1 MFSLSHI
8 HPMLVHF
15 PIALVAFGFLADCSS
30 LFFKKEACLSKM
42 GLYLLIA
49 GTLAALAALLSGLL
63 FTSEMSGAAGEVMET
78 HELMAWLTVSA
89 LVITSLLRIYLLKQK
104 QENISLKW
112 LAFGFYAAAAVLVS
126 ITGFFGGSLVY
137 NYMMPL

>member
-1 MFSLSHI
+1 
-8 HPMLVHF
+8 MLVHF

-42 GLYLLIA
+42 GFYLLIA
-49 GTLAALAALLSGLL
+49 GTLAALAALLSGIL
-63 FTSEMSGAAGEVMET
+63 FTSEMTGAAGEVMET

-104 QENISLKW
+104 QESSSLKW
-112 LAFGFYAAAAVLVS
+112 LAFGFYTAAAVLVS
-126 ITGFFGGSLVY
+126 ITGFFGGTLVY

>member
-15 PIALVAFGFLADCSS
+15 PIALVAVGFLADMVS

-42 GLYLLIA
+42 GFYLLIA
-49 GTLAALAALLSGLL
+49 GTLAALAALLSGVL
-63 FTSEMSGAAGEVMET
+63 FTAEMSGAAGEVMET
-78 HELMAWLTVSA
+78 HELFAWLTVSA
-89 LVITSLLRIYLLKQK
+89 LVITSVLRIILLKTE
-104 QENISLKW
+104 QERSNLKW
-112 LAFGFYAAAAVLVS
+112 MAFGFYAAAAVLVS